1 MLRKQFPGAVPV
13 MEAARDDVLAFLHFP
28 QEHWSKNL
36 EYQPVGA
43 FERRTDRCAWQRSNQ
58 TPHQRGRYFP
68 NGAATVRLVGRQL
81 QEQQEEWQV
90 ERRRFF
96 SGATMAKMPESEAM
110 L

>member
-1 MLRKQFPGAVPV
+1 

>member
-1 MLRKQFPGAVPV
+1 
-13 MEAARDDVLAFLHFP
+13 
-28 QEHWSKNL
+28 
-36 EYQPVGA
+36 
-43 FERRTDRCAWQRSNQ
+43 
-58 TPHQRGRYFP
+58 
-68 NGAATVRLVGRQL
+68 L